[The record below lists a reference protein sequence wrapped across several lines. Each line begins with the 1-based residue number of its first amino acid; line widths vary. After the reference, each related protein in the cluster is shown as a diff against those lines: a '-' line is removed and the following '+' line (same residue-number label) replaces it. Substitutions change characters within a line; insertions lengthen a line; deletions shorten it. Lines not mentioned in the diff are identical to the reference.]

1 MIFAIP
7 RRETVY
13 IGTTDTLYN
22 KSKDRLRV
30 KRGEVSYLIKSVN
43 KVFKSNLKI
52 DDVVSSWVG
61 LRPLIK
67 ENKTDVSEISR
78 KDEIF
83 ISDNGLISI
92 AGGKLTGYRKMAE
105 RVIQEVVKKLKL
117 KYTPTQ
123 TDKIK
128 ISNMSFKECANIV
141 SAHFKDKIINSL
153 YNR

>member
-30 KRGEVSYLIKSVN
+30 KTGEVSYLIKSVN

-67 ENKTDVSEISR
+67 ENKTCLLYTSPSPRDMPRSR
-78 KDEIF
+78 MP
-83 ISDNGLISI
+83 S
-92 AGGKLTGYRKMAE
+92 
-105 RVIQEVVKKLKL
+105 
-117 KYTPTQ
+117 
-123 TDKIK
+123 
-128 ISNMSFKECANIV
+128 
-141 SAHFKDKIINSL
+141 SA
-153 YNR
+153 

>member
-83 ISDNGLISI
+83 ISG
-92 AGGKLTGYRKMAE
+92 
-105 RVIQEVVKKLKL
+105 
-117 KYTPTQ
+117 
-123 TDKIK
+123 
-128 ISNMSFKECANIV
+128 
-141 SAHFKDKIINSL
+141 
-153 YNR
+153 